1 MHAPC
6 HANSL
11 NSFNYWAWTKWDNP
25 ACGIVRAKLR
35 RRARVDS
42 KIESAMVG
50 MKMTTEAVILGFLK
64 SAVPNKCFTQKECL
78 VSV

>member
-1 MHAPC
+1 ME
-6 HANSL
+6 S
-11 NSFNYWAWTKWDNP
+11 SEQ
-25 ACGIVRAKLR
+25 KLR